1 MSLYKNEAPN
11 IEDENSLLIEKHV
24 LFSIKHT
31 HIRFVNPG
39 DILQKIRLIEI
50 KAKDI
55 QRFIQIKH
63 LAVQATY
70 IIP

>member
-24 LFSIKHT
+24 LYSIRHT
-31 HIRFVNPG
+31 HTRFVNPG
-39 DILQKIRLIEI
+39 DILQKLRRIEI
-50 KAKDI
+50 KAKEI
-55 QRFIQIKH
+55 QLFIPINH
-63 LAVQATY
+63 LAVQATN